1 LSLWQNLYG
10 NHAHLLVAKEQS
22 EIFGYTIVAQHNYS
36 GLKLAAILEICV
48 WDRKMEAA
56 KLLIRHA
63 EFCGR
68 KMNAVALV
76 SWDTSE
82 DALNET
88 FLDSNFINAGRS
100 IFSVGVTSSEF
111 FKTLLESNPILQDS
125 GAKVFSVDLSRKPF
139 PSYSGQFSIMI
150 GSDGVSVAEKN
161 DASSFAR
168 IETDVVTLSEVLLG
182 LRSAYSSYLSGEIKV
197 KPTWKT
203 LTVLRMFKKLS
214 KKLKWN
220 IPFGDFF

>member
-10 NHAHLLVAKEQS
+10 NHAHLFVAKEQS
-22 EIFGYTIVAQHNYS
+22 EIGYAIVAQHNYS

-56 KLLIRHA
+56 KLLIRQA

-88 FLDSNFINAGRS
+88 FLGSNFINAGRS

-111 FKTLLESNPILQDS
+111 FKTLLESTPSTEDP
-125 GAKVFSVDLSRKPF
+125 GAKIFSVDLSRKPF
-139 PSYSGQFSIMI
+139 PSYSGQFSVMI
-150 GSDGVSVAEKN
+150 GSGGVTVAEKN
-161 DASSFAR
+161 DAPSFAR

-182 LRSAYSSYLSGEIKV
+182 LRSAYSSYLSGEIKI
-197 KPTWKT
+197 KPAWKT
-203 LTVLRMFKKLS
+203 LTVLRMLKKLS